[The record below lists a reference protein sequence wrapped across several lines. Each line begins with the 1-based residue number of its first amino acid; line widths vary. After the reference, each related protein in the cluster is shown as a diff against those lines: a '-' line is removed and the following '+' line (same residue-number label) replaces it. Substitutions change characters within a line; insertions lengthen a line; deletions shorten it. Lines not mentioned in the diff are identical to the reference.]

1 MPIIQISKIQQRSG
15 NLVDLPQLDNA
26 QFGWAYD
33 QNRLFIGRSGD
44 SVTSEN
50 IEVLTAY
57 SNLSFSQVDGS
68 DGSNVYITSPE
79 TGQVLAYDA
88 TLGAF
93 VNAGGNATSE
103 INLGNVSNVSLGGG
117 AIGYVLETDGY
128 GSLSW
133 TPKTTVVANIQALS
147 NATPIIMTVA
157 NTTPYTNGA
166 QVTITGVSG
175 ANANTIVNSQVF
187 YVKVAVD
194 YPTSGN
200 VELYEDG
207 SFVTPANGTGLS
219 ATANTG
225 TATTAVVNTGITYAA
240 GSNTSIQFNNAGFID
255 GSANLTIVGSNLT
268 LTGNFFVSN
277 VSASGGVI
285 ASAITG
291 PLLTN
296 AQPNITSVGSLI
308 NLSVTGNANVGHV
321 GSAGVMTAIGN
332 ITGGNLITTGVVS
345 ATGNANVGN
354 IGATTAIFTTGN
366 VTTIN
371 SGLLQNGTSNLVIV
385 NNGNVAVSSAG
396 NANIIVVTGTG
407 ANIAGTLSSSG
418 NANVANLGTT
428 GVFSTT
434 LSATGNANIGNIG
447 TGGVITATGNITGAN
462 IISTTYSIQSVLA
475 SQTAA
480 GTVQGNALA
489 ITRSVFE
496 CSTVASGTGV
506 VLPTAVA
513 GMTITVINNGLNALN
528 VYPASG
534 ASINSLSTN
543 VAYSLLVGARL
554 QFIALSS
561 TKWYT
566 LNATYA

>member
-33 QNRLFIGRSGD
+33 QNRLFIGRSGPN
-44 SVTSEN
+44 VTSEN
-50 IEVLTAY
+50 IEVLTSY

-68 DGSNVYITSPE
+68 NGSNVYITTPE

-93 VNAGGNATSE
+93 INAGGNASAE

-117 AIGYVLETDGY
+117 AIGYVLETDGF

-133 TPKTTVVANIQALS
+133 TPKTTVVANIEALS
-147 NATPIIMTVA
+147 NATPIVMTVDPA
-157 NTTPYTNGA
+157 TPYTNAA
-166 QVTITGVSG
+166 QVTITGVAG

-200 VELYEDG
+200 VELYTDSALTTG
-207 SFVTPANGTGLS
+207 AVGTNLT

-240 GSNTSIQFNNAGFID
+240 GSNTSIQYNNGGFID
-255 GSANLTIVGSNLT
+255 GSANLSIIGSNLT

-277 VSASGGVI
+277 VSASGSVI
-285 ASAITG
+285 ASTITG
-291 PLLTN
+291 SLLTN

-308 NLSVTGNANVGHV
+308 NLTVTGNANIGNI
-321 GSAGVMTAIGN
+321 GTAGLVTATGN
-332 ITGGNLITTGVVS
+332 ITGGNLITAGLVSS
-345 ATGNANVGN
+345 ATLSASGNANTGN
-354 IGATTAIFTTGN
+354 LGTTTLVATTGN
-366 VTTIN
+366 ITTIN
-371 SGLLQNGTSNLVIV
+371 SGLLQNGTSNIV
-385 NNGNVAVSSAG
+385 VASSGNVAVSSAG
-396 NANIIVVTGTG
+396 NSNIIVVTGTG
-407 ANIAGTLSSSG
+407 SNVAGTLSVSG
-418 NANVANLGTT
+418 NANVAN
-428 GVFSTT
+428 
-434 LSATGNANIGNIG
+434 IG
-447 TGGVITATGNITGAN
+447 TGIVTASGNITGAN
-462 IISTTYSIQSVLA
+462 LITGGLITATGNVTGNNIIATTYSIQSVLA
-475 SQTAA
+475 GQTAN
-480 GTVQGNALA
+480 GTNQGTALA
-489 ITRSVFE
+489 ITKSVFE
-496 CSTVASGTGV
+496 CTTVASGTGV

-513 GMTITVINNGLNALN
+513 GMTITVINNGANALN
-528 VYPASG
+528 VYPATS
-534 ASINSLSTN
+534 ASINSLSNN
-543 VAYSLLVGARL
+543 VAYSLAVGARL